1 MTQKTTDVLRAQVRA
16 GLFEPAAFEYSFG
29 EDIGNDVRFT
39 GKIDR
44 IDLYDSDDIF
54 VRIIDYKSG
63 AKKFDVQDI
72 YAGLQLQLVA
82 YLSAA
87 MEKAKQENPEKSVRP
102 GGVYYYL
109 INDRFTD
116 DTENREDKFRMSGLT
131 SCEEGMIEAADQTL
145 SPDNKKSHIVN
156 VTLTNS
162 GYSKYSQI
170 ANDAEFEHL
179 MGFVRDKITDVSRKI
194 KEGCVDIEPF
204 FRSNTDNGCRYC
216 DFKDICRFEAGRYG
230 TDWKEKS
237 EMSAADCERELYGRT
252 PSE

>member
-1 MTQKTTDVLRAQVRA
+1 QKTTDVLRAQVKA
-16 GLFEPAAFEYSFG
+16 GLFEPDAFEYSFG

-44 IDLYDSDDIF
+44 IDLYDADDIF

-63 AKKFDVQDI
+63 VKKFNVQDI
-72 YAGLQLQLVA
+72 YSGLQLQLVA

-87 MEKAKQENPEKSVRP
+87 MEKVQQENPEKTVRP

-116 DTENREDKFRMSGLT
+116 DTENGEDKFRMSGLT

-162 GYSKYSQI
+162 GYSKNSQI

-179 MGFVRDKITDVSRKI
+179 LGFVREKITDVSQKI
-194 KEGCVDIEPF
+194 KDGCVDIEPF
-204 FRSNTDNGCRYC
+204 YRSNADNGCRYC

-230 TDWKEKS
+230 TDWKEKN
-237 EMSAADCERELYGRT
+237 EMTAADCERELYGRA